1 MNNEKEQSGMYQCF
15 NCGQYAVVWMND
27 FDFED
32 YGIEGE
38 GIVHVCQCSNCGAE
52 IEYYCKIGEGE

>member
-1 MNNEKEQSGMYQCF
+1 MYQCAH
-15 NCGQYAVVWMND
+15 CLQYAVSWLND

-38 GIVHVCQCSNCGAE
+38 GIVHVFYCNNCGAD
-52 IEYYCKIGEGE
+52 IEYYIKSDSDRED